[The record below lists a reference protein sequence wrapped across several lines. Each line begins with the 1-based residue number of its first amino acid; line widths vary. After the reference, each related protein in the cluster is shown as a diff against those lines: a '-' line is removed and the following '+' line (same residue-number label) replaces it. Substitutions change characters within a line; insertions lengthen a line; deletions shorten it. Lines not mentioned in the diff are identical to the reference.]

1 MAILAFSLTDIFDTI
16 GTLIGT
22 GEKSWDC
29 CDKWGKPSIS
39 EIR

>member
-16 GTLIGT
+16 GTLIRY
-22 GEKSWDC
+22 GEKLGLLRQM
-29 CDKWGKPSIS
+29 GKPSIS